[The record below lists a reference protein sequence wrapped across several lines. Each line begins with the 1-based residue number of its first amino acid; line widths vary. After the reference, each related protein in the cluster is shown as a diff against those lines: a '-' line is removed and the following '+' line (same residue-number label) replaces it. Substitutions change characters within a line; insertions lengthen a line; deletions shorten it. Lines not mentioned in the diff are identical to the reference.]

1 MMKNYDQ
8 LVVKINHDP
17 NWSYISDHPY
27 RILITPFFI

>member
-17 NWSYISDHPY
+17 NWSYISNHPY
-27 RILITPFFI
+27 RIIN